1 MRVGAVQTGSRR
13 VGCNK
18 AAPGRLRT
26 AEVISLPRSNLEV
39 CGGERMGNSAPLCLP
54 AVANSD
60 PRWLLRPPPSHLHP
74 GRREGER
81 ERKNRSVPFQAQSGR
96 GRHSLLMC
104 HWLELRP
111 HLSYKGRWKS
121 SVWWV
126 SVAEPRSGLK
136 DFPRLPAGLRADCP
150 QPSLEMAFVWRELPG
165 PRPHALPGSSL
176 HAVTGCWTSKACPLG
191 PRRTAAKGYPVLRGP

>member
-18 AAPGRLRT
+18 AAPGSYFPAVQQPGGVRGRTDGQLR
-26 AEVISLPRSNLEV
+26 P
-39 CGGERMGNSAPLCLP
+39 PLP

-191 PRRTAAKGYPVLRGP
+191 PRRTSAKGYPVFRGP